1 MSDVAIA
8 VVSGSGAAALLTAI
22 LGYFLNR
29 RATSGRVGTT
39 DADGLWKAVNQ
50 QLTERDIFTKGL
62 TDKVTSLTWDLGQLH
77 RELGAKDGLISALQ
91 REISEMRSQHIRELG
106 EFRSEMT
113 RKDQRIA
120 MLEADRL
127 ALQNRVIDLETRQNS
142 KDLAGA
148 TTAPT
153 ATVEVIE

>member
-50 QLTERDIFTKGL
+50 QLTERDIF